1 MTNKEADKEK
11 RTEKGKK
18 GEMYDE
24 KRVTNVETKT
34 TADGNKMTSE
44 ENKMTSEEN
53 KMTDAEKKEV
63 LQDLDSDGTVVEV
76 AEAMIAIDP
85 SIATKRAA
93 DKLLK
98 EADESSK

>member
-34 TADGNKMTSE
+34 TADG
-44 ENKMTSEEN
+44 NKMTSEEN

>member
-1 MTNKEADKEK
+1 MTGKEADKEK

-18 GEMYDE
+18 GEIYDE
-24 KRVTNVETKT
+24 KRMTNVETKT
-34 TADGNKMTSE
+34 TADG
-44 ENKMTSEEN
+44 NKMTSEEN

-76 AEAMIAIDP
+76 AEAMIAIDA
-85 SIATKRAA
+85 SIATKKAA

>member
-44 ENKMTSEEN
+44 ENKMT
-53 KMTDAEKKEV
+53 DAEKKEV

-85 SIATKRAA
+85 SIATKKAA

>member
-1 MTNKEADKEK
+1 MTNEEADKEK

-34 TADGNKMTSE
+34 TADG
-44 ENKMTSEEN
+44 NKMTSEEN